1 MCYIKLNMK
10 IGVYSFWFE
19 YIEVVLLQ
27 ASVHTSLQLVMLYIL
42 YISDLHQLIIMA
54 LYIFK
59 YLSSVGIVDG
69 YLY

>member
-27 ASVHTSLQLVMLYIL
+27 ATVHTPLQLVILYLL

-59 YLSSVGIVDG
+59 YLLSVGIVDG